1 MHSNCTKGAIAGWY
15 NCFVVFDMKDRLLT
29 RSIKVLALLV
39 LAVVVLVYARPFLT
53 PLTFAGLL
61 AMLLLPLTLKM
72 ESWGWNRVVAILV
85 ALVLML
91 AVVGGL
97 VAVLTWQASDLG
109 QQSGDIQSRLSE
121 KLDELKS
128 FVQSKFGIPPQQQE
142 KMVSG
147 GSGGTGSKLTTT
159 ASSFIAGFG
168 SFLTDLLITLV
179 YTFLILFYRAHLK
192 KFILM
197 LVPANERGTARGT
210 IHEARN
216 IAQKY
221 VSGLGLMIF
230 CLWVLYGIGFSIV
243 GVKSAILFAILCGL
257 LEIVPFIGNL
267 TGTAITLIAVLLQ
280 GGSTQQVMGVV
291 ITYATVQFL
300 QSYILEPLVVGRGV
314 RINPL
319 FTIAG
324 IVAGELVWGIAGMIL
339 AIPLMGMTK
348 IVFDRIPQLK
358 PYGFLMGEEKEEG
371 EGVMKKVKRLFGGKG

>member
-1 MHSNCTKGAIAGWY
+1 
-15 NCFVVFDMKDRLLT
+15 MKDRLLT

-39 LAVVVLVYARPFLT
+39 LAVVVLVYAKPFLV

-85 ALVLML
+85 SLLLMLVLI
-91 AVVGGL
+91 GGL
-97 VAVLTWQASDLG
+97 IAVLTWQASDLG
-109 QQSGDIQSRLSE
+109 QQSSDIQARFTE
-121 KLDELKS
+121 KFNELKA
-128 FVQSKFGIPPQQQE
+128 FVQNKFGIPPQEQE

-147 GSGGTGSKLTTT
+147 GGNSGSKLT
-159 ASSFIAGFG
+159 SFLAGFG

-197 LVPANERGTARGT
+197 LVPSGDRPTARTT
-210 IHEARN
+210 IVEARKV
-216 IAQKY
+216 AQKY
-221 VSGLGLMIF
+221 VSGLGAMIL
-230 CLWVLYGIGFSIV
+230 CLWILYGIGFSIV
-243 GVKSAILFAILCGL
+243 GVKSALLFAVLCGL

-280 GGSTQQVMGVV
+280 GGSTQQVLGVL
-291 ITYATVQFL
+291 ITYGTVQFL

-339 AIPLMGMTK
+339 AIPLLGMTK
-348 IVFDRIPQLK
+348 IVCDHIPQLK
-358 PYGFLMGEEKEEG
+358 PYGFLIGEEKEEG
-371 EGVMKKVKRLFGGKG
+371 EGMMQKVKRLFGRG

>member
-1 MHSNCTKGAIAGWY
+1 
-15 NCFVVFDMKDRLLT
+15 MKDRLLT

-39 LAVVVLVYARPFLT
+39 LAVVVLVYARPFLV

-85 ALVLML
+85 SLLLLLALI
-91 AVVGGL
+91 GGL
-97 VAVLTWQASDLG
+97 IAVLTWQASDLG
-109 QQSGDIQSRLSE
+109 QQSSDIQARFTE
-121 KLDELKS
+121 KFNELKA
-128 FVQSKFGIPPQQQE
+128 FVQSKFGIAPQQQE

-147 GSGGTGSKLTTT
+147 GGNSGSKLTSTATT
-159 ASSFIAGFG
+159 FLAGFG
-168 SFLTDLLITLV
+168 SFLTNLLITLV

-197 LVPANERGTARGT
+197 LVPAGDRPTARTT
-210 IHEARN
+210 ILESRKV
-216 IAQKY
+216 AQKY
-221 VSGLGLMIF
+221 VAGLGAMIL
-230 CLWVLYGIGFSIV
+230 CLWILYGIGFSIV
-243 GVKSAILFAILCGL
+243 GVKSALLFAILCGL

-280 GGSTQQVMGVV
+280 GGSTQQVMGVL

-300 QSYILEPLVVGRGV
+300 QSYIIEPLVVGRGV

-339 AIPLMGMTK
+339 AIPLLGMAK
-348 IVFDRIPQLK
+348 IVCDHIPQLK
-358 PYGFLMGEEKEEG
+358 PYGFLIGEEKEGG
-371 EGVMKKVKRLFGGKG
+371 EGMMQKLKRLFGGGEKG